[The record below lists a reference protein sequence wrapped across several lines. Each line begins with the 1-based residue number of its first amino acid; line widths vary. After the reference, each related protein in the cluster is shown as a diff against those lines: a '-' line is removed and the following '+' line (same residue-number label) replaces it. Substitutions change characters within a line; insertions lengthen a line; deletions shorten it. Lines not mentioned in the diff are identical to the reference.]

1 MLQICETPR
10 RASPATA
17 GADVVV
23 ADRSDENA
31 SANDEPAV
39 SEPDRVGPVT
49 ARNATRLA
57 VAMGAVALV
66 LFVAGQVLTTP
77 VADRE
82 NGGSWIVTAEFLAI
96 LVASSGMGALIVAH
110 QPRNAVGWI
119 LVAAGF
125 ATGLTSFSHGYAEQ
139 AIAASGGPD
148 LLGRSAALYGDLS
161 WMPLVIP
168 YLTFLLLL
176 FPNGRLLSRRWRI
189 VAWCA
194 GLGFTISL
202 AGAVLTPGHLSDYPT
217 IRNPYG
223 VKGLGDPLQGL
234 GALLLLVAVIGSPW
248 SLVLRF
254 RRAEREER
262 QQIKWLA
269 LAGATAAVTL
279 LLALPLY
286 DVSEA
291 AANIAILLS
300 VLALPVATGIA
311 VLRYRLYD
319 IDVVI
324 NRALVYTALTAILAA
339 TYLGSVLLLQ
349 LALESLTAGSN
360 LAVAA
365 STLAVAALFRPA
377 RARIQQTVDHR
388 FFRRKYDAARTL
400 EAFSARLRDEV
411 SLDALSVELRD
422 VVAETVQPAHVSLWL
437 REVVR

>member
-1 MLQICETPR
+1 MSAMRDGARTR
-10 RASPATA
+10 RRRGGGMTER
-17 GADVVV
+17 GA
-23 ADRSDENA
+23 A
-31 SANDEPAV
+31 
-39 SEPDRVGPVT
+39 
-49 ARNATRLA
+49 RLA
-57 VAMGAVALV
+57 IAIGALAIV
-66 LFVAGQVLTTP
+66 LFVVGIVL
-77 VADRE
+77 VATAAE
-82 NGGSWIVTAEFLAI
+82 SPANHSGSWVTAIEFFAI
-96 LVASSGMGALIVAH
+96 LVASGGMGALIVAH
-110 QPRNAVGWI
+110 QPRNAIGWI
-119 LVAAGF
+119 LCAVAL
-125 ATGLTSFSHGYAEQ
+125 ATGLASLSHGYAEY
-139 AIAASGGPD
+139 AIASPGGAD
-148 LLGRSAALYGDLS
+148 LLGRSAALYGDIS
-161 WMPLVIP
+161 WMPVVIP

-176 FPNGRLLSRRWRI
+176 FPDGRLLSPRWRI

-194 GLGFTISL
+194 GLGFALSF
-202 AGAVLTPGHLSDYPT
+202 AGGVLTPGHISDYPT
-217 IRNPYG
+217 ISNPYG

-248 SLVLRF
+248 SLALRF

-269 LAGATAAVTL
+269 LAGATAAATL
-279 LLALPLY
+279 VIALLLY

-291 AANIAILLS
+291 AANVSILLS
-300 VLALPVATGIA
+300 ILAIPVATGIA

-324 NRALVYTALTAILAA
+324 NRALVYAALTATLAA

-377 RARIQQTVDHR
+377 RARIQTAVDHR
-388 FFRRKYDAARTL
+388 FFRRRYDAARTL

-422 VVAETVQPAHVSLWL
+422 VVTETVQPTHVSIWL
-437 REVVR
+437 REAAP